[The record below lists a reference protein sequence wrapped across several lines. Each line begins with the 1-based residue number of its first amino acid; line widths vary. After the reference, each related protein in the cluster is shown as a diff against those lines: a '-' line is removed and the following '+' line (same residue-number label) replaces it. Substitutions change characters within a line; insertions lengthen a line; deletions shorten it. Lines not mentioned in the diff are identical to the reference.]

1 KRAARGA
8 RSPLCPVRPSL
19 HQADYSSTSDSVPHA
34 SSPLIMISFHAHTHS
49 YTHTRK
55 GTLTYACTHSYTH
68 TLTTHYLQHPALPFI
83 HAHTYTHTHTC
94 AYTHTHTYMRIHSHT
109 HTHTHTLSL
118 THTHIHTLSL

>member
-68 TLTTHYLQHPALPFI
+68 TRKGTLIYI
-83 HAHTYTHTHTC
+83 SSHAYTHTR
-94 AYTHTHTYMRIHSHT
+94 THTHTYL
-109 HTHTHTLSL
+109 HTLSL
-118 THTHIHTLSL
+118 SLT